1 MNKNEKAIEK
11 LKSMVKPDPGTWKK
25 EAQWRHENKT
35 WIRKSQK
42 VAFKILGALRDQKKT
57 QKELAAMM
65 NVSPQQVNKWVKG
78 KENFTL
84 ETLSRI
90 EEALQITL
98 LAIDTQEESIY
109 STLGKTDFKG
119 TSF

>member
-1 MNKNEKAIEK
+1 MNKKEEAIEK
-11 LKSMVKPDPGTWKK
+11 LQSIVKPDPGAWKK
-25 EAQWRHENKT
+25 EVQWRNENKT

-42 VAFKILGALRDQKKT
+42 IAFRILRALREQKKT

-65 NVSPQQVNKWVKG
+65 KVSPQQVNKWVKG

-90 EEALQITL
+90 EEALEIDL
-98 LAIDTQEESIY
+98 LAIEIHEEN
-109 STLGKTDFKG
+109 
-119 TSF
+119 